1 MAHNNI
7 PDSKHPMSPEEFAM
21 WKAARR
27 SQRQKNLA
35 LAGLSTITV
44 AILAM
49 WFLQFKQNIT
59 APLYRQ
65 LGFNNNQEIET
76 ALQNKNEST
85 QSQQQDEALKNVDTD
100 KDGLSDYDELN
111 IYKTSPYL
119 EDTDSDGISDYDEVA
134 QGTDPNCA
142 TGQNCYGS
150 DFLINENT
158 QTSSDYLNLLNENI
172 DAGSSGT
179 GAPTPETVIN
189 PADVTPAVIRQV
201 LLESGYDPEIL
212 QGISDEDLM
221 ASYQEA
227 ARLGS
232 EDGIVE

>member
-1 MAHNNI
+1 MPKPEQINHNNPNAI
-7 PDSKHPMSPEEFAM
+7 YHDFSH
-21 WKAARR
+21 
-27 SQRQKNLA
+27 RQKTA
-35 LAGLSTITV
+35 IIFVVVLSLIIAAV
-44 AILAM
+44 WL
-49 WFLQFKQNIT
+49 LQI
-59 APLYRQ
+59 
-65 LGFNNNQEIET
+65 NNQIRKPFQSPSKET
-76 ALQNKNEST
+76 ESAAT
-85 QSQQQDEALKNVDTD
+85 NLDLSLTD
-100 KDGLSDYDELN
+100 SDGDGLSDYDELN

-201 LLESGYDPEIL
+201 LLEGGYDPEIL

-232 EDGIVE
+232 EDGMAE